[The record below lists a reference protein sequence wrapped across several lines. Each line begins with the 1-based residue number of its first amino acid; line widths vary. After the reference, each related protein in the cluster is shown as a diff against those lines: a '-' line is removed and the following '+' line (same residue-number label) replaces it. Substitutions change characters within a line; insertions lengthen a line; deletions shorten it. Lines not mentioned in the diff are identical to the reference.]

1 MSTSFKVLVVD
12 DSDHVRILVT
22 RLLKHREFLNIEMAS
37 NGTIAME
44 KMKSFHPDLI
54 FLDAIM
60 PEMGGLEVL
69 QSVKKDS
76 PGTIVVMMS
85 SISAREEVVR
95 FKEAGA
101 DMYLLKPFEAGK
113 FDEVLDKVLTL
124 LNRHK
129 GG

>member
-22 RLLKHREFLNIEMAS
+22 RLLKQREFLNIEMAS
-37 NGTIAME
+37 NGTIALE
-44 KMKSFHPDLI
+44 KVKSYHPDLI

-60 PEMGGLEVL
+60 PETGGLEVL

-85 SISAREEVVR
+85 SISAREEVLQ

-101 DMYLLKPFEAGK
+101 DLYLLKPFEAGK
-113 FDEVLDKVLTL
+113 FDEVLDKVLKL
-124 LNRHK
+124 LNRPK